1 MCLSHGTIDQPII
14 FKLEMNDVRLGVWR
28 IPYLFRDVQGL
39 LLVSAQNTEYKR
51 HPLALC
57 HNNQQVAEFLLMKA
71 NF

>member
-39 LLVSAQNTEYKR
+39 LLVSAQNTEYKIPFSFMSYAINR
-51 HPLALC
+51 
-57 HNNQQVAEFLLMKA
+57 LLS
-71 NF
+71 FC